1 MNHLQKIGLQNFL
14 NELSATKVRYRK
26 VTEEPTPKGYLSSK
40 ELARKFEMNHR
51 VCQRKISEY
60 LADEKLE
67 VVWARKRISV
77 LAVRKVPCY
86 KFKKKSYEKSF
97 KG

>member
-1 MNHLQKIGLQNFL
+1 MKRTIQFL
-14 NELSATKVRYRK
+14 NELSNYSTRYKR
-26 VTEEPTPKGYLSSK
+26 VTEEEIPSQYYSSRDISK
-40 ELARKFEMNHR
+40 KFGMNHR

-60 LADEKLE
+60 LADEKLS
-67 VVWARKRISV
+67 VLWARRRSG
-77 LAVRKVPCY
+77 LAIRKMPCY

>member
-1 MNHLQKIGLQNFL
+1 MKKTIQFL
-14 NELSATKVRYRK
+14 NELSNSASRYRR
-26 VTEEPTPKGYLSSK
+26 VTEESIPPQFYSSREIAK
-40 ELARKFEMNHR
+40 RFGMNHR

-60 LADEKLE
+60 LEDGKLE
-67 VVWARKRISV
+67 VIWARRKSV

-97 KG
+97 QG

>member
-1 MNHLQKIGLQNFL
+1 MNKTIQFL
-14 NELSATKVRYRK
+14 NELSNSASRYKR
-26 VTEEPTPKGYLSSK
+26 VTEESVPPQYYSSRDISK
-40 ELARKFEMNHR
+40 KFGMNHR

-60 LADEKLE
+60 LADGKLS
-67 VVWARKRISV
+67 VIWARRRSG
-77 LAVRKVPCY
+77 LAIRKMPCY

>member
-1 MNHLQKIGLQNFL
+1 MKNTIQFL
-14 NELSATKVRYRK
+14 NELASDNTRYKR
-26 VTEEPTPKGYLSSK
+26 VSEESIPSQFYTSRDISK
-40 ELARKFEMNHR
+40 KFGMNHR

-60 LADEKLE
+60 LADGKLE
-67 VVWARKRISV
+67 VIMARRMVSV
-77 LAVRKVPCY
+77 VAVRKMPCY